1 MYNRNMIK
9 ESKML
14 KPSKMVQFLSLYPQL
29 DYGQLDGVVKQI
41 SRNIK
46 QSPDKILTTAMV
58 DRQYARIIVEKTMY
72 FQAQVTA

>member
-1 MYNRNMIK
+1 MIK

-14 KPSKMVQFLSLYPQL
+14 QPSKMVQFLSLYPQL

-46 QSPDKILTTAMV
+46 QSPDKILSIAMV
-58 DRQYARIIVEKTMY
+58 DRQWAQIIVEKTMY

>member
-1 MYNRNMIK
+1 MIK

-14 KPSKMVQFLSLYPQL
+14 QPSKMVQFLSLYPQL

-46 QSPDKILTTAMV
+46 QSPDKILDTAMV
-58 DRQYARIIVEKTMY
+58 DRQWARIIVEKTMF

>member
-1 MYNRNMIK
+1 
-9 ESKML
+9 ML
-14 KPSKMVQFLSLYPQL
+14 QPSKMVQFLSLYPQL

-58 DRQYARIIVEKTMY
+58 DRQWAQIIVEKTLY

>member
-1 MYNRNMIK
+1 
-9 ESKML
+9 ML
-14 KPSKMVQFLSLYPQL
+14 QPSKMVQFLSLYPQL

-46 QSPDKILTTAMV
+46 QSPDKILATAMV
-58 DRQYARIIVEKTMY
+58 DRQWARIIVEKTMF

>member
-1 MYNRNMIK
+1 
-9 ESKML
+9 ML
-14 KPSKMVQFLSLYPQL
+14 QPSKMVQFLSLYPQL
-29 DYGQLDGVVKQI
+29 DYGQLDGVVKHI

-58 DRQYARIIVEKTMY
+58 DRQWAQIIVEKTMY